1 MKKCRSC
8 GTERSLTDFSKNKNS
23 QDGLQHWCKQCMN
36 ERKLIR
42 EYGITQDQYN
52 ILLEVQNSKC
62 KLCGKTDS
70 GRKDKGR
77 LVVDHDHIT
86 GKVRGLLCH
95 PCNVSLGLMN
105 DNPELLERA
114 AQYLRA
120 SQNRFQIFSS
130 GNLVSA

>member
-1 MKKCRSC
+1 
-8 GTERSLTDFSKNKNS
+8 
-23 QDGLQHWCKQCMN
+23 MN

-42 EYGITQDQYN
+42 EYGIARDQYN

-62 KLCGKTDS
+62 RLCGKLDS

-77 LVVDHDHIT
+77 LVVDHDHTT

-114 AQYLRA
+114 AQYLR
-120 SQNRFQIFSS
+120 STKD
-130 GNLVSA
+130 

>member
-1 MKKCRSC
+1 
-8 GTERSLTDFSKNKNS
+8 
-23 QDGLQHWCKQCMN
+23 MN
-36 ERKLIR
+36 ERKLVR

-52 ILLEVQNSKC
+52 ILLEVQNNKC

-77 LVVDHDHIT
+77 LVVDHDHSS

-105 DNPELLERA
+105 DDPELLERA
-114 AQYLRA
+114 AQYIRT
-120 SQNRFQIFSS
+120 SQI
-130 GNLVSA
+130 